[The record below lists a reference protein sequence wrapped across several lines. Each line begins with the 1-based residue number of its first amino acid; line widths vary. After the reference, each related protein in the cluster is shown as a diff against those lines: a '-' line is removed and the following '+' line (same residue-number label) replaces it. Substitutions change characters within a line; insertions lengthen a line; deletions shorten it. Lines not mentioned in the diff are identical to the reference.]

1 MSRARRRCSRALTP
15 KCTGLK
21 IERAGTGDG
30 AGNDAIFGGAGIDN
44 ITGGAGKDTL
54 SGGADKDTFIYTSA
68 SDSAAGVATRDVILD
83 FEYGVDKIGLTAL
96 RVTAADINLTKFYA
110 GADSSGAYAQ
120 LLRIS
125 TQHNGIYDMEIQ
137 INTRH
142 MGIDLTLSDII
153 GLM

>member
-1 MSRARRRCSRALTP
+1 
-15 KCTGLK
+15 
-21 IERAGTGDG
+21 
-30 AGNDAIFGGAGIDN
+30 
-44 ITGGAGKDTL
+44 
-54 SGGADKDTFIYTSA
+54 
-68 SDSAAGVATRDVILD
+68 
-83 FEYGVDKIGLTAL
+83 
-96 RVTAADINLTKFYA
+96 
-110 GADSSGAYAQ
+110 